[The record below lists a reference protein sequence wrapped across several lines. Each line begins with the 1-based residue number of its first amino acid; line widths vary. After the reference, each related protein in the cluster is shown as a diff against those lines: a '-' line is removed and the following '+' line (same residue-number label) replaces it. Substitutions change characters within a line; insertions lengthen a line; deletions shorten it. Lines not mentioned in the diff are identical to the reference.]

1 MSQKCSER
9 AWLKGQAGENT
20 GLLNKSF
27 VRGVIITTNRSVQR
41 RRGWEDRHRIRSAL
55 MSLALQA
62 NVGYS
67 CETTRTAKGCLLAWY
82 CSDDK
87 FLSLSWSW
95 FALLAGVFLPH
106 GLHGLGGKKSGTDAM
121 LLRHTGSDCRS
132 GPGGAVLPPAEPAL
146 PSQAASLCTAH
157 QQIPVFPQ
165 RRNRSKMR
173 SKSWA
178 QQR

>member
-20 GLLNKSF
+20 RLLNKSF
-27 VRGVIITTNRSVQR
+27 VRGVIITANRPVQR

-67 CETTRTAKGCLLAWY
+67 CETTCTAKGCLLAWY

-95 FALLAGVFLPH
+95 FALLARVFLPH
-106 GLHGLGGKKSGTDAM
+106 GLHGLGGKKSGCEYRCDAPQAHGQR
-121 LLRHTGSDCRS
+121 LPLRAWRSSAPTCR
-132 GPGGAVLPPAEPAL
+132 ARPAEPGCVIMHRSSADT
-146 PSQAASLCTAH
+146 SFSSAS
-157 QQIPVFPQ
+157 
-165 RRNRSKMR
+165 
-173 SKSWA
+173 
-178 QQR
+178 